1 VLKNNISI
9 NKMTTLKYNL
19 DSYELQ
25 EIADKLQTLMKTKY
39 RDELQNV
46 PDHIIETLSQN
57 WVIKMQENGS
67 KKMEELEK
75 LLIENNIGNDE

>member
-1 VLKNNISI
+1 VLKKNICI

-19 DSYELQ
+19 DNIELQ

-39 RDELQNV
+39 KDELAGV
-46 PDHIIETLSQN
+46 PEHIIETLSQN

-67 KKMEELEK
+67 NKMEELEK

>member
-1 VLKNNISI
+1 
-9 NKMTTLKYNL
+9 MTTLKYNL

-39 RDELQNV
+39 KDELQDV

-57 WVIKMQENGS
+57 WIIKCKENGS
-67 KKMEELEK
+67 NKMEELEK